1 MKFPPPPYG
10 GKVHEAGARVQK
22 TESEVRNNYIVIWLS
37 KKHSLGPA
45 QVLSTCSSK
54 RNIPT
59 GSRKHTGT
67 SPTFFVP
74 PGPKKKSGQVQKTCT
89 GPKKGCPCPKN
100 MHPMSHYSI
109 LQVPGTQMTPPFG
122 WLTLSFMGQNL
133 ENNGHGHLASRH
145 IIIIIKYYKYV
156 QKILRDSIWL
166 HDPSKVAVLFE
177 TGAQSTHFQNRFP
190 EAMNDRGD
198 DSKMFRN
205 LAVQLCNSRTR
216 AVSIIEALSTLA
228 VRAVRAVP
236 KSAGYREI

>member
-1 MKFPPPPYG
+1 
-10 GKVHEAGARVQK
+10 
-22 TESEVRNNYIVIWLS
+22 
-37 KKHSLGPA
+37 
-45 QVLSTCSSK
+45 
-54 RNIPT
+54 
-59 GSRKHTGT
+59 
-67 SPTFFVP
+67 
-74 PGPKKKSGQVQKTCT
+74 
-89 GPKKGCPCPKN
+89 
-100 MHPMSHYSI
+100 
-109 LQVPGTQMTPPFG
+109 MTPPFG

-236 KSAGYREI
+236 KSAGYREIWWNNFVAHLTGWVTCGLINLRFGEVQVPRKQSCNSPASQRFTFWIQLSAQACRQSDKLLPSEGIEGGPGRKEKKGSKSWPSMRFISNIIPAL